1 MSLVY
6 YFFGDSVIMAVS
18 YIVSFHTVIPL
29 FPEEN
34 RCEYFAL
41 FLPDLWPIGLCEEI
55 LQTVLCLL
63 TTHALKSDEQT
74 DGQTEMR
81 SQ

>member
-41 FLPDLWPIGLCEEI
+41 FLPDLRPIGLCE
-55 LQTVLCLL
+55 
-63 TTHALKSDEQT
+63 
-74 DGQTEMR
+74 
-81 SQ
+81 